1 MSQNKKLNNQD
12 ISPYYAID
20 IKTGKLKL
28 LTICPK
34 LNAKPAEYWLLDQP
48 KRISKSIGVFKAVE
62 FIKYKM

>member
-1 MSQNKKLNNQD
+1 MENNKKLNNQD

-20 IKTGKLKL
+20 IKTGKLKF

-48 KRISKSIGVFKAVE
+48 KRLEKE
-62 FIKYKM
+62 FGLVGALEFYKYKF

>member
-1 MSQNKKLNNQD
+1 MSQNKKLNNFNPK
-12 ISPYYAID
+12 STHYAID
-20 IKTGKLKL
+20 SSGELKF